1 MTNLKNNYKNYHHP
15 LVIIILLIIASLP
28 TIVWMSDRWFAQGSY
43 YSHGVLVPFV
53 SLFLIYQ
60 KKEIIKK
67 IPLVESVWG
76 LWLFMLGVVIYCLSA
91 VMHVYFSSA
100 FAMLLITSGLI
111 LHFYGEKVFKELLF
125 PLTFLVFMIPLPL
138 IVVSF
143 ICFKLKIIAAQ
154 IATFVL
160 NAIGLHAI
168 RLSSIIKMQHCDILV
183 EDSCGGLRSLI
194 SLMALG
200 SIFAYQ
206 LRSSFPPKMLFFIST
221 IPIAT
226 ITNAFRIVFISAIG
240 EMLGTE
246 YTQGFLHELSGYLVF
261 GFAFVLLYLVKK
273 LLE

>member
-1 MTNLKNNYKNYHHP
+1 MFT
-15 LVIIILLIIASLP
+15 
-28 TIVWMSDRWFAQGSY
+28 RR
-43 YSHGVLVPFV
+43 
-53 SLFLIYQ
+53 
-60 KKEIIKK
+60 
-67 IPLVESVWG
+67 ES
-76 LWLFMLGVVIYCLSA
+76 
-91 VMHVYFSSA
+91 
-100 FAMLLITSGLI
+100 
-111 LHFYGEKVFKELLF
+111 
-125 PLTFLVFMIPLPL
+125 
-138 IVVSF
+138 
-143 ICFKLKIIAAQ
+143 
-154 IATFVL
+154 
-160 NAIGLHAI
+160 
-168 RLSSIIKMQHCDILV
+168 
-183 EDSCGGLRSLI
+183 RSLI